1 MVEKTEIQKKD
12 GLSKTKELQK
22 NDDSFAKAG
31 ADIVS
36 NVVLAADSAGVADTL
51 FSDDLVEAAKNYKKR
66 APINLTIESEEPKE
80 LVHTLSDLKDRALNL
95 QRKDEQGILN
105 ESNGA
110 GVVVRKDGQ
119 VNLAASKY
127 SQYKLSPNGR
137 ATEQAMESVTIT
149 NRHKLFTEEIVVN
162 EHKLNPQLW
171 ELADFR
177 TSRLPTNDHAFV
189 GGLCMFGSI
198 LVKAWEPNLKRY
210 MLIRRPWLGPMFGP
224 FLNVAEVNPA
234 LGISDPLK
242 LEEDILALSDKG
254 YQVNGIIKDAKSL
267 IGKQGEDRSGIIRNQ
282 DAMAS
287 SGGTSSGGGSKGGST
302 GSINTSISISSS
314 DLSDIWKALKQMG
327 FNDIAAAGLMGCFMG
342 ESSGRFDALESD
354 YLNMEEAQRVMKSKN
369 RDEYNTWAIAYT
381 SPNEGYD
388 AQDGHGYFPGIGLA
402 QWTAGRGLALFEMSN
417 GEWWKPEVQIQ
428 FAANELGGAYAN
440 AFEEAQRQSTPEDAA
455 RVFAVEY
462 EGGGFTGYADDRGV
476 RAREIYE
483 QFAGSGNSGK
493 K

>member
-1 MVEKTEIQKKD
+1 MAEEKETNQTNEDSSTET
-12 GLSKTKELQK
+12 TK
-22 NDDSFAKAG
+22 
-31 ADIVS
+31 
-36 NVVLAADSAGVADTL
+36 NV
-51 FSDDLVEAAKNYKKR
+51 KKR
-66 APINLTIESEEPKE
+66 APINLTIEPEEPKE
-80 LVHTLSDLKDRALNL
+80 LVHTLTDLMDRALNL

-137 ATEQAMESVTIT
+137 TVEQAMESVTIT
-149 NRHKLFTEEIVVN
+149 NRRKLLTEEVVIN

-177 TSRLPTNDHAFV
+177 VPKLPTNDHAFV
-189 GGLCMFGSI
+189 GGLCMFGSV

-224 FLNVAEVNPA
+224 LLNVAEINPA
-234 LGISDPLK
+234 LGINDPLK

-254 YQVNGIIKDAKSL
+254 YQVNGVIKDAKSL
-267 IGKQGEDRSGIIRNQ
+267 IGKQGQDRSGIIRDQ
-282 DAMAS
+282 DAMTS
-287 SGGTSSGGGSKGGST
+287 NGGSSTSGGAGGGN
-302 GSINTSISISSS
+302 INTNIKISSS
-314 DLSDIWKALKQMG
+314 DLKDIWKALKQMG

-354 YLNMEEAQRVMKSKN
+354 YLNMEGAQQVMQSKN
-369 RDEYNTWAIAYT
+369 RDKYNDWALEYTPAN
-381 SPNEGYD
+381 SGYD
-388 AQDGHGYFPGIGLA
+388 GEDGHGKMPGIGLA
-402 QWTAGRGLALFEMSN
+402 QWTGVRGVRLFEMAK

-428 FAANELGGAYAN
+428 FAASELNGSYAS
-440 AFEEAQRQSTPEDAA
+440 AFSEAQAQMTPEDAA

-476 RAREIYE
+476 RAREIYD
-483 QFAGSGNSGK
+483 QFVGSK